1 MRPGVWFQVRPEI
14 GTIAKNPNLL
24 TVSEGMARVTLAS
37 GALVEIEEI
46 LYAFV
51 RDEAVTGTDW
61 TADEV
66 FKILGELVQDFDPK
80 NKELLAKRAEL
91 QSKIDE
97 YYIGKRKAG
106 WQPTVESADQDA
118 TEFEGC
124 LTGIGYVGPEPV
136 AAFSMTTPRLDSEMD
151 QNGPELVTPVTS
163 ASMAVGG
170 ANARWG
176 SLYDAYFLSDVC
188 PEIDKEA
195 ARMARLQM
203 VVDRTNE
210 FLDSHVAQ
218 WESGLGF
225 SDLVSYSVRLNP
237 QGKYAVLGRTADGRN
252 VGLIDPAKF
261 IGFNTGSN
269 KDQAE
274 QIDSE
279 EQLTDFF
286 LEDNGLKIQFLLYD
300 GGKVDEGN
308 GQFKDLVVESALT
321 TIVDFED
328 AVAIVDAEDMVQA
341 LQNYLGLISGN
352 LRAYSSRG
360 TAKTLNSDKTYLDV
374 NGVTQ
379 TLKGTTL
386 MSVRNVSLHMY
397 TDMVTVAGQEIPER
411 ILGVLL
417 TTLIASSHDRG
428 SDGQPIGGQPTDG
441 EPKGETGPGAVPSRG
456 PNSMKGHVY
465 QVTPKLQTSEE
476 VAEQVRFFEAVENKL
491 GLAEGT
497 VLIGIMNEELGMTL
511 QLGQALKASQS
522 RTFFTNTGFLDRTGS
537 QIRVQT
543 YAGPVDLRDDLTKA
557 LYNTSYELHNVD
569 VSIQAGV
576 HRNGKIGKGMQV
588 RNRAMA
594 EMLERKIDHPR
605 TGGNT
610 AWVPAPYPSDLHS
623 MHYHMI
629 EVDQIQRVMEDSSP
643 LNISNNDLLTF
654 PLLDW
659 NKLTE
664 PQVKQTLLLR
674 YAHSMV
680 AYVEP
685 WVRRGVGCS
694 GVPNFDKVEE
704 MKDRATERIDGAIIA
719 NWKLHGV
726 VSQSEIED
734 AVKKAA
740 EIVDQQNSG
749 QSGYVPITDTQEK
762 RDGLLQEP
770 AIVAVLEIIDDAL
783 SSPSA
788 YVEPALFR
796 NRKAVKAASK

>member
-1 MRPGVWFQVRPEI
+1 
-14 GTIAKNPNLL
+14 
-24 TVSEGMARVTLAS
+24 MATVTLAS
-37 GALVEIEEI
+37 GAPVEIEEV

-51 RDEAVTGTDW
+51 RDEAVKGTRW
-61 TADEV
+61 TVDEV
-66 FKILGELVQDFDPK
+66 FRMLGELVQEFAPK
-80 NKELLAKRAEL
+80 NRELLARRAYI

-106 WQPTVESADQDA
+106 WEPTAGSAAQDA
-118 TEFEGC
+118 AEFGRF
-124 LTGIGYVGPEPV
+124 LADIGHLKPESPV
-136 AAFSMTTPRLDSEMD
+136 AFTMTTPQLDSEMD
-151 QNGPELVTPVTS
+151 QNGPELVTPVTN

-176 SLYDAYFLSDVC
+176 SLYDAYFLSDIR
-188 PEIDKEA
+188 PEIDRDA
-195 ARMARLQM
+195 SRATRLQM

-218 WESGLGF
+218 WEAGLGF
-225 SDLVSYSVRLNP
+225 NDFVSYSVRPDP
-237 QGKYAVLGRTADGRN
+237 QGKCELLGHTADGRDAR
-252 VGLIDPAKF
+252 LQDPAKF
-261 IGFNTGSN
+261 VGFNRGVDN
-269 KDQAE
+269 GQ
-274 QIDSE
+274 

-286 LEDNGLKIQFLLYD
+286 LEDNGLKIQFQLFH
-300 GGKVDEGN
+300 GGKVDEEN

-328 AVAIVDAEDMVQA
+328 AVAIVDAEDMVLA
-341 LQNYLGLISGN
+341 LRNYLGLISGN
-352 LRAYSSRG
+352 LQASSSRG
-360 TAKTLNSDKTYLDV
+360 ILKTMNSDKTYVDA

-379 TLKGTTL
+379 TLKGTSL

-397 TDMVTVAGQEIPER
+397 TDMVKVAGREIPER
-411 ILGVLL
+411 VLGVLL
-417 TTLIASSHDRG
+417 TTLIATSHDHG
-428 SDGQPIGGQPTDG
+428 SGGAAAGEKPGSGPVPI
-441 EPKGETGPGAVPSRG
+441 RG
-456 PNSMKGHVY
+456 PNSKKGYVY
-465 QVTPKLQTSEE
+465 QVTPKLQTPEE

-491 GLAEGT
+491 GLAEGAI
-497 VLIGIMNEELGMTL
+497 LIGIMNEELGMTL
-511 QLGQALKASQS
+511 QLAEALRASRS

-543 YAGPVDLRDDLTKA
+543 HAGPVDLRDDLTRA
-557 LYNTSYELHNVD
+557 LYNTSYEAHNVD

-576 HRNGKIGKGMQV
+576 HRHGKIGKGMQV

-623 MHYHMI
+623 MQYHMI
-629 EVDQIQRVMEDSSP
+629 DVAQVQAVMEDSPP
-643 LNISNNDLLTF
+643 LNIARNDLLTF
-654 PLLDW
+654 PLLDRD
-659 NKLTE
+659 KLTE
-664 PQVKQTLLLR
+664 PETKRTLLLR

-685 WVRRGVGCS
+685 WVHRGVGCS
-694 GVPNFDKVEE
+694 GVPNFDKIEE

-726 VSQSEIED
+726 VSQQEIED
-734 AVKKAA
+734 AVKRAA

-749 QSGYVPITDTQEK
+749 QPGYVPLADTQEK
-762 RDGLLQEP
+762 RDGILGNP
-770 AIVAVLEIIDDAL
+770 AIAAVLQIIDEAL
-783 SSPSA
+783 TSPSA

-796 NRKAVKAASK
+796 NRKPVKASS